1 MKSLFKPYEHAIQ
14 TSVAFLFGPILM
26 VVMMALQL
34 GEKGVYLQGALI
46 FLAVLSLS
54 FYLWKRK
61 KYSAMKTRL
70 ISALVLVLIVFVYT
84 KLQQH
89 FFVEPQVKSITNFH
103 KNK

>member
-1 MKSLFKPYEHAIQ
+1 MLKFSEKSIQ
-14 TSVAFLFGPILM
+14 TFVAILFGPILM

>member
-1 MKSLFKPYEHAIQ
+1 MLKFSEKSIQ
-14 TSVAFLFGPILM
+14 TFIAFLFGPILM

-34 GEKGVYLQGALI
+34 EEKGVYLQGALI

-61 KYSAMKTRL
+61 KYSEIKTRL

-84 KLQQH
+84 KLQHH
-89 FFVEPQVKSITNFH
+89 FFVEPQVESITDSH
-103 KNK
+103 KINK